1 MRELGIPFEEVMVRF
16 DSFEDDGVFKTTMK
30 RLYPSASVPVLED
43 KEIVIADTLAITEYL
58 AETFPDAGIWPIEAN
73 SRHQARVMVAV
84 MHSGF
89 GGMRN
94 HCPMN
99 IEADLPEVGIRLM
112 REEEELKRDLNCLH
126 GVLEPHLQGADGFLF
141 GAYSAA
147 DAFYAPIMSRLK
159 TYQLPLSSSLE
170 IYRDQILATSSMMA
184 WTKDALAEEDFL
196 DFEEPYRKSR

>member
-1 MRELGIPFEEVMVRF
+1 MRELGIPFEEVLVRF
-16 DSFEDDGVFKTTMK
+16 DSFEDKSVFKTTMR
-30 RLYPSASVPVLED
+30 RLYPAASVPVLED
-43 KEIVIADTLAITEYL
+43 KGVVIADTLAITEYL
-58 AETFPDAGIWPIEAN
+58 AEIFPDAGVWPAEAK
-73 SRHQARVMVAV
+73 SRYQARVLVAV

-89 GGMRN
+89 SDLRN

-99 IEADLPEVGIRLM
+99 VEADLPEVGARLM
-112 REEEELKRDLNCLH
+112 REEEGLKRDLECLH
-126 GVLEPHLQGADGFLF
+126 DVLKPHLQGDEGFLF

-159 TYQLPLSSSLE
+159 TYQLPLPSSLE
-170 IYRDQILATSSMMA
+170 IYRDHILASSSMMA